1 MNPRGWLTRLLGDE
15 GERIAARHLKQL
27 GYRILAKQTR
37 SRLGEIDLVAL
48 DGETIVFVEVKSRRD
63 DRDGSPAE
71 AVDRRKQVKLTQ
83 LALAWLKKRKLLG
96 HRARFDVFAV
106 RWDANGQ
113 PVVSHEKSA
122 FDAAD
127 LGQMY

>member
-27 GYRILAKQTR
+27 GYRILSRQTR
-37 SRLGEIDLVAL
+37 SRLGEIDLIAL

-63 DRDGSPAE
+63 DREGSPAE
-71 AVDRRKQVKLTQ
+71 AVDQRKQAKLTQ

-96 HRARFDVFAV
+96 RRARFDVVAI
-106 RWDANGQ
+106 RWDAAGC
-113 PVVSHEKSA
+113 PVVTHYQSA
-122 FDAAD
+122 FEAIDF
-127 LGQMY
+127 GQMY

>member
-1 MNPRGWLTRLLGDE
+1 MNPKGWLTRLLGDE
-15 GERIAARHLKQL
+15 GERNAARHLKKL
-27 GYRILAKQTR
+27 GYRILARQAR
-37 SRLGEIDLVAL
+37 SKLGEIDLIAL
-48 DGETIVFVEVKSRRD
+48 DGDTIVFVEVKSRRD

-83 LALAWLKKRKLLG
+83 LALAWLKKKRLLG
-96 HRARFDVFAV
+96 HRARFDVVAV
-106 RWDANGQ
+106 KWNEKGE
-113 PVVSHEKSA
+113 PVIAHDKSA

>member
-27 GYRILAKQTR
+27 GYRILARQAR
-37 SRLGEIDLVAL
+37 SRLGEIDLIAL
-48 DGETIVFVEVKSRRD
+48 DGDSIVFVEVKSRRD
-63 DRDGSPAE
+63 EREGSPGE

-83 LALAWLKKRKLLG
+83 LALAWLKKKGLLG
-96 HRARFDVFAV
+96 RRARFDVVAI
-106 RWDANGQ
+106 RWDANRK
-113 PVVSHEKSA
+113 PIVSHSKSA
-122 FDAAD
+122 FEAAD

>member
-15 GERIAARHLKQL
+15 GERIAARHLKKL
-27 GYRILAKQTR
+27 GYRILARQTR
-37 SRLGEIDLVAL
+37 NKLGEIDLIAL
-48 DGETIVFVEVKSRRD
+48 DGDTIVFVEVKSRRD
-63 DRDGSPAE
+63 ERDGSPAE

-83 LALAWLKKRKLLG
+83 LSLAWLKKKGLLG
-96 HRARFDVFAV
+96 HRSRFDVVAI
-106 RWDANGQ
+106 RWDAEGQ
-113 PVVSHEKSA
+113 PVISHYKSA